1 MQLLK
6 KILPLG
12 VLLLSGCTT
21 VIDEQHSCS
30 PDPVY
35 IYFTAHGGINMD
47 VDITT
52 TTRSVEGEPLPIGMM
67 GIGHTANIIPNLNRF
82 TTAEQLEKNLQ
93 EGLKHNK
100 YLMSPNSNG
109 QSYDITPSEGVETP
123 EFPYIDN
130 SAVSIYAY
138 APYKENITPL
148 RHETY
153 GYWYIPLDIKA
164 DSAQT
169 DYLYADTTCSQEA
182 YLEKGHIDLNL
193 RHALI
198 RLDVIVEYEFTIGG
212 STEDNTEEDD
222 EIIIG
227 GSTEDNTEED
237 DEIIIGGSTE
247 DSTEEDDE
255 IIIGGS
261 TEGSTEEEAP
271 ESTVT
276 ISYSTDPEVKADS
289 KLDILAPSLRTTRSG
304 DNETLTIKLYTDNDG
319 VAYMRLSDGMVLK
332 NASYDY
338 IRENRSV
345 VQTVF
350 PNEEAENDT
359 VTFYLLPG
367 TKIFKLTVDDT
378 IDYFPNLTDENGN
391 RVPHALS
398 DKAGRKHV
406 INITHK
412 KR

>member
-153 GYWYIPLDIKA
+153 GYWYIP
-164 DSAQT
+164 
-169 DYLYADTTCSQEA
+169 
-182 YLEKGHIDLNL
+182 
-193 RHALI
+193 
-198 RLDVIVEYEFTIGG
+198 
-212 STEDNTEEDD
+212 
-222 EIIIG
+222 
-227 GSTEDNTEED
+227 
-237 DEIIIGGSTE
+237 
-247 DSTEEDDE
+247 
-255 IIIGGS
+255 
-261 TEGSTEEEAP
+261 
-271 ESTVT
+271 
-276 ISYSTDPEVKADS
+276 
-289 KLDILAPSLRTTRSG
+289 
-304 DNETLTIKLYTDNDG
+304 
-319 VAYMRLSDGMVLK
+319 
-332 NASYDY
+332 
-338 IRENRSV
+338 
-345 VQTVF
+345 
-350 PNEEAENDT
+350 
-359 VTFYLLPG
+359 
-367 TKIFKLTVDDT
+367 
-378 IDYFPNLTDENGN
+378 
-391 RVPHALS
+391 
-398 DKAGRKHV
+398 
-406 INITHK
+406 
-412 KR
+412 